1 MMEEDVDPDFTFQ
14 QKARDYLRTRGTLVA
29 AATVR
34 EQIAA
39 ALGTLETLLAG
50 VTVEQ
55 AARVSIP
62 GEWTVQEIVDHLV
75 ETFRPGVDELR
86 CLLAGQPPPG
96 EPIPAALRSKAPR
109 LRPWPWLLDELR
121 RLNREA
127 LAVLAEIVP
136 RAETAARAPL
146 VMVVNVPVGDDRIRP
161 LHWVDDLDWKAYSI
175 ASWRL
180 HTLDHVKQIR
190 RVLAA

>member
-1 MMEEDVDPDFTFQ
+1 MDQDITFK
-14 QKARDYLRTRGTLVA
+14 QKARDYLRTRGTLAA

-34 EQIAA
+34 ERIAG
-39 ALGTLETLLAG
+39 ALGALETLLDG
-50 VTVEQ
+50 VTAEQ

-121 RLNREA
+121 RLNTEA

-136 RAETAARAPL
+136 RAETTARAPF
-146 VMVVNVPVGDDRIRP
+146 VIVVDVPIGNDRTRP
-161 LHWVDDLDWKAYSI
+161 LHWVDELDWKAYSI

-180 HTLDHVKQIR
+180 HPLDHAKQIR